1 MLATLDDLLTAIYAL
16 ADDFLPKRE
25 GPGRPPRIT
34 DAELCTL
41 AIAQVF
47 LDCPGERRFLRLA
60 RPRLGHLFPYIPGQ
74 SG

>member
-47 LDCPGERRFLRLA
+47 LDGKVLA
-60 RPRLGHLFPYIPGQ
+60 RWGGRCDIWERAT
-74 SG
+74 SR